1 MVQSKLFSLK
11 SLETEVW
18 SSLHNSIN
26 EFDPSASADFWAKT
40 SLREKAENALAN
52 IAKNNEFTS
61 ISSDSPIDPP
71 NNGNGFR
78 ATFGLQ
84 LSIGYKVSVRATA
97 NIGTGFRTGNFG
109 MTNSLHFAAYNSG
122 LGVGANGKK
131 FVVDITAALNL
142 TVGGGQGV
150 PLQSYATNYNSPI
163 PNLNTFQN
171 SFSYGQLLTWNSNIN
186 KDRFS
191 LDDLHRQ
198 GMIGFRLGDVN
209 VSSNNDTKL
218 FYFGDG
224 NDMSW
229 TGGISIATPIFE
241 VGFQDFSGDYIHNA
255 PIEEEREELK
265 RKIKEIKKDDS
276 INKEEKKSLIKEIS
290 EKLIDLTDNNLHTQT
305 DYQKNLNKASTY
317 FRINNNNGYNATID
331 LIGPAW
337 FQNVI
342 HRGIKDLRFEYKHK
356 EIELWGGKSW

>member
-61 ISSDSPIDPP
+61 INSDSPIDPP

-97 NIGTGFRTGNFG
+97 NIGTGHRFG
-109 MTNSLHFAAYNSG
+109 DFGVTNSLHFA
-122 LGVGANGKK
+122 GANSKK
-131 FVVDITAALNL
+131 FVIDITAALNL

-171 SFSYGQLLTWNSNIN
+171 SFSYGQLLTWNSNVN
-186 KDRFS
+186 KNQFS
-191 LDDLHRQ
+191 LEDIQRQ

-209 VSSNNDTKL
+209 VSSNNDTKR
-218 FYFGDG
+218 FYGGGGRD
-224 NDMSW
+224 DSW
-229 TGGISIATPIFE
+229 TGGISIVTPVLE
-241 VGFQDFSGDYIHNA
+241 VGFQDFSGDYVHDA
-255 PIEEEREELK
+255 PTEQELEDLK
-265 RKIKEIKKDDS
+265 QKIKDVKKDDS
-276 INKEEKKSLIKEIS
+276 LSKEEKQKKIEPLDE
-290 EKLIDLTDNNLHTQT
+290 DLRTLTNNNLHTQT
-305 DYQKNLNKASTY
+305 EYQKNLNKASTY

-337 FQNVI
+337 LQNVI
-342 HRGIKDLRFEYKHK
+342 HRGIKDLRFEYEHK
-356 EIELWGGKSW
+356 EVELWGGKSW